1 MHQTCLG
8 LGWALSGNFHSLPQ
22 FALNPDKMRVLLAVF
37 MLALSLGYNFRVE
50 DVFEPAE
57 DFVDTDRQGDS
68 LNDNIPAVFAV
79 SFGASLLANVLLG
92 GGGDASANDV
102 PSQGILTFATLGK
115 MLAKLMLFYCLL
127 AYRHSLNQCQCYIII
142 SINMF

>member
-8 LGWALSGNFHSLPQ
+8 LVWALYSNFHSLPQ
-22 FALNPDKMRVLLAVF
+22 FALNPDKMRVLVAVF
-37 MLALSLGYNFRVE
+37 MLTLSLGYSFRVE

-79 SFGASLLANVLLG
+79 TFGASLLANLLLR
-92 GGGDASANDV
+92 GGGDASANDL
-102 PSQGILTFATLGK
+102 PSQGIDICHARQDVG
-115 MLAKLMLFYCLL
+115 
-127 AYRHSLNQCQCYIII
+127 
-142 SINMF
+142 